1 MEVHLIKFRV
11 ELVQA
16 DIFMLLGANSLDKA
30 EEILLIYKVWILSVI
45 GGTMNRVIFLLAAAD
60 TFLC

>member
-1 MEVHLIKFRV
+1 MEAHLIKFRV

-30 EEILLIYKVWILSVI
+30 EEIMKIGLQPSVKFPTILGNEVTIPLKRSDDDV
-45 GGTMNRVIFLLAAAD
+45 M
-60 TFLC
+60 

>member
-1 MEVHLIKFRV
+1 MEAHLIKFRV

-30 EEILLIYKVWILSVI
+30 EEIMKI
-45 GGTMNRVIFLLAAAD
+45 GL
-60 TFLC
+60 